1 MQLLFLSQWVSDEML
16 KAMCW
21 TLVHSLWQGLLAAAV
36 AGIIII
42 STKKTSAR
50 LRYNLLGLLLVL
62 FLFTVAFTARQQV
75 GDIDF
80 GTTVANGLPQ
90 ENNSL
95 LIATGQQAQLNVTT
109 TGSAE
114 RLIQFMNDHAGFI
127 MLVWVLF
134 FLVNCTK
141 ICTGIAGIHRLRT
154 RKIHEAEGWQTKLN
168 YLSRVIGINKPVRL
182 LQSELVRVPVAI
194 GFFKPVIL
202 VPLGLLSHL
211 PPDQVETI
219 LLHELAHIRRRDYLV
234 NILQRFA
241 EAVFFFNPA
250 LLWISSL
257 IRQEREACCDD
268 IVVANTSHKGSYLE
282 ALVSFQEYSLST
294 SAYAMGISS
303 KKHYLL
309 NRVKRM
315 LTRENK
321 KLDLMEKI
329 LLLIGVTVV
338 SAFTFMPKNEA
349 VVQQPQQQQPVR
361 QSIKRTDE
369 KTESTEL
376 ATPSSAIVTNRVLP
390 RRTVPHKEAMKPVL
404 SQAPVK
410 DTVPPKN
417 EQSQTS
423 SSNNEEMSFQSRSTT
438 VVDDGKTRT
447 STTTLTDKNGKKYS
461 ISRLND
467 KVTNLSVDGKTI
479 PESEFEKYSSLIG
492 QIERAEGQR
501 KVKKD
506 EEMKRRNEEMNKRN
520 EERKTRADE
529 GLQQRKEEMIRK
541 NEERKVKMGEER
553 NKKTEELN
561 KQKSLNDIE
570 FHKKIEKFEKDNER
584 MKKENEKRKEDFEKH
599 RKEIDRKMEE
609 KRKEIDKERERLHKE
624 MEQERKKTQ
633 EEMKRERERIQKEIE
648 KDRKEAEKER
658 KEGKKVP
665 DSKDRDS
672 NIFRK
677 GKKAPLFNEREVVVN
692 QNVNGSGDRNSN
704 NDGGNNTQKTI
715 ANSKDIVIASS
726 DNKEAIKRR
735 NNVQL
740 FAKTEIHT
748 AVFKKD
754 LLKNNTFRLNS
765 NMQLKPR
772 TLLNLEIKT
781 NTIQYPQPKRLANPR
796 KPVTLVTPAK
806 DAGKSSPAAP
816 GGKDSKMI
824 KYPPRV
830 QKPLLFNV
838 T

>member
-1 MQLLFLSQWVSDEML
+1 MQLLFLFHWISDEML

-21 TLVHSLWQGLLAAAV
+21 ILVHSLWQGLLAAAV
-36 AGIIII
+36 AGMIII

-50 LRYNLLGLLLVL
+50 LRYNLLGSLLVL
-62 FLFTVAFTARQQV
+62 FLLTVAFTARQQI
-75 GDIDF
+75 GSIDF
-80 GTTVANGLPQ
+80 GSTAANRLPV
-90 ENNSL
+90 ENNAVF
-95 LIATGQQAQLNVTT
+95 IASDQQAQVNVTT
-109 TGSAE
+109 NGSAE
-114 RLIQFMNDHAGFI
+114 KLIQFMNDHADFI
-127 MLVWVLF
+127 MLVWALCF
-134 FLVNCTK
+134 FFNCAK

-154 RKIHEAEGWQTKLN
+154 RRIHAAEGWQTKLN
-168 YLSRVIGINKPVRL
+168 YLSRVIGINQPVKL

-282 ALVSFQEYSLST
+282 ALVSFQEYSLNT
-294 SAYAMGISS
+294 PAYAMGISS

-329 LLLIGVTVV
+329 FLIIGVTVV
-338 SAFTFMPKNEA
+338 SAFTFMPKNDA
-349 VVQQPQQQQPVR
+349 AVQQLQQQPVR
-361 QSIKRTDE
+361 QSIKRTEE
-369 KTESTEL
+369 KTTDGTGL
-376 ATPSSAIVTNRVLP
+376 TTPSSAIVNSRVQA
-390 RRTVPHKEAMKPVL
+390 RRAMPVKETVKPPFPPP
-404 SQAPVK
+404 PVK

-423 SSNNEEMSFQSRSTT
+423 SASNSNDEINFKSRSATIT
-438 VVDDGKTRT
+438 DDGKTRT
-447 STTTLTDKNGKKYS
+447 STITVLDKSGKKYS
-461 ISRLND
+461 ISRVND
-467 KVTNLSVDGKTI
+467 KITNLSVDGNTI
-479 PESEFEKYSSLIG
+479 PESEYEKYSSLIG
-492 QIERAEGQR
+492 QMDRGDGKR
-501 KVKKD
+501 KAKSE
-506 EEMKRRNEEMNKRN
+506 EEMKKRNEEMMKRN
-520 EERKTRADE
+520 EERKARIDE
-529 GLQQRKEEMIRK
+529 DVKRRKEETVRN
-541 NEERKVKMGEER
+541 NEERKAKMGEER
-553 NKKTEELN
+553 NKNKEELN

-570 FHKKIEKFEKDNER
+570 FHKKMEKFEKDNEK
-584 MKKENEKRKEDFEKH
+584 MKKENEKRKEDFEKR

-609 KRKEIDKERERLHKE
+609 RRKEIDKDRERLYKE
-624 MEQERKKTQ
+624 MEKERKKNQ
-633 EEMKRERERIQKEIE
+633 EEMKRERERRQKEIE
-648 KDRKEAEKER
+648 KDRKEAEEER
-658 KEGKKVP
+658 KKNKKES
-665 DSKDRDS
+665 DSKDRGS

-677 GKKAPLFNEREVVVN
+677 GKKTLLINGKEVVMN
-692 QNVNGSGDRNSN
+692 QNGNSN
-704 NDGGNNTQKTI
+704 EENKTQKTI
-715 ANSKDIVIASS
+715 ANNKDLVMAVAPS
-726 DNKEAIKRR
+726 DTKEAIKRR
-735 NNVQL
+735 NDLQL
-740 FAKTEIHT
+740 FAKTEIHN

-754 LLKNNTFRLNS
+754 ILKNNTFRLTS

-772 TLLNLEIKT
+772 TNLNFELK
-781 NTIQYPQPKRLANPR
+781 NTRSQDPQPKRLANPR

-806 DAGKSSPAAP
+806 DADKSSPGAP
-816 GGKDSKMI
+816 GGKDPKKM
-824 KYPPRV
+824 KYAPRV
-830 QKPLLFNV
+830 QKPLVFNV